1 MNEKTA
7 ISDVLSS
14 TNTMITLLNYSIE
27 QANNKNFRDD
37 LRNARNKLES
47 LQWEVYTCAKD
58 KGYYVPAA
66 PGGMVDVEK
75 VKNSVTK

>member
-37 LRNARNKLES
+37 LRNARTN
-47 LQWEVYTCAKD
+47 
-58 KGYYVPAA
+58 
-66 PGGMVDVEK
+66 
-75 VKNSVTK
+75 